1 MTERQKNIKTVIV
14 NDWLKL
20 FPSLKKYSR
29 VECVN
34 LLGPLMTGIYIKV
47 VGNEVYTPFFSFI
60 ICVAHRNL
68 LL

>member
-1 MTERQKNIKTVIV
+1 MTERQKNIKSVIV

-47 VGNEVYTPFFSFI
+47 VGNEVYTQ
-60 ICVAHRNL
+60 CH
-68 LL
+68 